1 MSGIGETF
9 QLDDLF
15 GVNTEGEN
23 HNQLEGYIGQLGLL
37 GLIAGH
43 GDQPFVV

>member
-1 MSGIGETF
+1 MSWIGETF
-9 QLDDLF
+9 QLDNHSGID
-15 GVNTEGEN
+15 TEVGN
-23 HNQLEGYIGQLGLL
+23 HSQLEGNIGLLGLL